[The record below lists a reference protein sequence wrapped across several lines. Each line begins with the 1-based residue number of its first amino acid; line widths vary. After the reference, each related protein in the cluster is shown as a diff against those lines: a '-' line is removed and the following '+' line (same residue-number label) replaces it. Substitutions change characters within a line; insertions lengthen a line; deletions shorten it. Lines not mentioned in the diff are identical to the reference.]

1 MEKHVAALAAAT
13 QKMVVT
19 HKKEILHRQLVVERL
34 ANMAIEL
41 YARTTTIARTQ
52 RLIDERGAEAC
63 AREIALTDLFCIES
77 GRRFRAIRME
87 LDGDAGEAID
97 DLRRDVAAR
106 IRAEHGYGSSDAL
119 MDVAVPPL
127 PAWSLTKAEQERAVT
142 RRSSADPA

>member
-1 MEKHVAALAAAT
+1 
-13 QKMVVT
+13 
-19 HKKEILHRQLVVERL
+19 
-34 ANMAIEL
+34 
-41 YARTTTIARTQ
+41 
-52 RLIDERGAEAC
+52 
-63 AREIALTDLFCIES
+63 
-77 GRRFRAIRME
+77 ME

-97 DLRRDVAAR
+97 DLRRDIAAR